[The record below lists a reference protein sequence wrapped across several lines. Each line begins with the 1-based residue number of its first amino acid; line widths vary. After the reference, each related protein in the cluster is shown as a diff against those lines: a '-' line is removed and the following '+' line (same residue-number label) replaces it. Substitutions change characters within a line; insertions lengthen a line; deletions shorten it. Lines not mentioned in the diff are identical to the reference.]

1 MRAGGAVKL
10 VLASGGATFGAPERV
25 VWELATRLSRSRFQV
40 SAWLTESPGVD
51 ELAESLV
58 ARDVAVA
65 RLPAIHSR
73 WDWRGMLRMWMTLRR
88 HDPDLLHVHH
98 GHPGVD
104 PWLPAFA
111 RAAGVPHLVV
121 TQHGSE
127 PGFVPADERTKRRE
141 LEGADAITV
150 PCHALAQE
158 LAGGFDLDRARIQI
172 VPWGADPP
180 DEDDEWPAARR
191 LRDEFGA
198 GQFRPLW
205 VAAGRLEEH
214 KGHATLLDALGAL
227 KARHVDFVAVL
238 AGEGP
243 LREPLERRAER
254 LGLGR
259 SVRFIGA
266 VEALGPL
273 LLAAD
278 AVILPSQR
286 ETVPLTLLE
295 ALARGRPVIASRVG
309 GIPELIEDG
318 ITGRL
323 VPPGD
328 TGALSEALH
337 EFHHRPGDA
346 VHLGRSAAARMRADF
361 TWSRM
366 AERFEAVYDDVLGL
380 ATFSPEP
387 GGRARAGARR

>member
-1 MRAGGAVKL
+1 MKL
-10 VLASGGATFGAPERV
+10 VLASGGATFGTPERV
-25 VWELATRLSRSRFQV
+25 VWELATGLSPSRFQV
-40 SAWLTESPGVD
+40 SVWLAESPGVD
-51 ELAESLV
+51 ELARSLA
-58 ARDVAVA
+58 AREVAVA
-65 RLPAIHSR
+65 RLPAIGSR
-73 WDWRGMLRMWMTLRR
+73 WDWRGMLRVWMTLRR

-98 GHPGVD
+98 GHPGAD

-111 RAAGVPHLVV
+111 RAAGVPNFVV
-121 TQHGSE
+121 TEHGSE
-127 PGFVPADERTKRRE
+127 HGFIPADRRVKHRE

-150 PCHALAQE
+150 PCATLAHE
-158 LAGGFDLDRARIQI
+158 LASGFNLDRARVQV
-172 VPWGADPP
+172 VPCGADPP

-214 KGHATLLDALGAL
+214 KGHAVLLDALGAL
-227 KARHVDFVAVL
+227 KARQLDFVAVL

-259 SVRFIGA
+259 SVRFTGA

-278 AVILPSQR
+278 AVILPSLR

-328 TGALSEALH
+328 TGALTGALD

-346 VHLGRSAAARMRADF
+346 VHLGRAAALRMHADF
-361 TWSRM
+361 TWARM
-366 AERFEAVYDDVLGL
+366 VERFEAVYDDVLGL